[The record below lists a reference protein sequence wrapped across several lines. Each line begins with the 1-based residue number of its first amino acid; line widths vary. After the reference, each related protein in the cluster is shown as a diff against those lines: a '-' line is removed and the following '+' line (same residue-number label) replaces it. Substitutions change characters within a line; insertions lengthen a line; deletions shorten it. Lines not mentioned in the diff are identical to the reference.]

1 VLLLAAVSYQFDLG
15 TRWFGWEYP
24 SPVTAPA
31 EVAPPPGLTL
41 PKPAAAAVVAP
52 ESATRPVDPA
62 AVRRAVARLVASKKL
77 GRSVA
82 VRVDQL
88 DGDKPVYEHGP
99 ALVTPASTMKLL
111 TTTAALQ
118 ALGPDHR
125 FRTRVVAQQ
134 HAKRIVLVGGGD
146 PLLAR
151 RPVTSPAD
159 YPAEADIGTLARSTA
174 KALKAVGRTKVRLGY
189 DTSLFRGPAVNPAW
203 PASYLTDSVVSR
215 ISPLWVDEGRTA
227 AGSLFRS
234 RRPAEA
240 AAAAFAARLE
250 AHKITVVGAPQPRT
264 AAAGDQE
271 LAAVRS
277 APLREIVQHI
287 LELSD
292 NEGAEILLRQVAVAE
307 GEPASFEGGVRA
319 VNRVLG
325 RLGVDTTGE
334 THLDGSGLSRRNRV
348 HTSTLM
354 SVLELAASPAH
365 PGLRAVVANLPVAG
379 FTGSLAYRFLTGDR
393 AGLGL
398 VRAKTGTLT
407 GVHGLAGVATTVDG
421 TVLMFVA
428 VADRVPLADTLSAR
442 AKLDQIAA
450 ALAGCTCAA
459 GGASASPEAGPSA
472 SPTP

>member
-1 VLLLAAVSYQFDLG
+1 
-15 TRWFGWEYP
+15 
-24 SPVTAPA
+24 
-31 EVAPPPGLTL
+31 
-41 PKPAAAAVVAP
+41 
-52 ESATRPVDPA
+52 
-62 AVRRAVARLVASKKL
+62 
-77 GRSVA
+77 
-82 VRVDQL
+82 
-88 DGDKPVYEHGP
+88 
-99 ALVTPASTMKLL
+99 
-111 TTTAALQ
+111 
-118 ALGPDHR
+118 
-125 FRTRVVAQQ
+125 
-134 HAKRIVLVGGGD
+134 
-146 PLLAR
+146 
-151 RPVTSPAD
+151 VTSPAD

-189 DTSLFRGPAVNPAW
+189 DTTLFRGPAVNPAW

-215 ISPLWVDEGRTA
+215 ISPLWVDEGRT
-227 AGSLFRS
+227 GPGYLFRS

-250 AHKITVVGAPQPRT
+250 AHKIKVVGAPQPRT
-264 AAAGDQE
+264 AAAGDDE

-348 HTSTLM
+348 HASTLM

-365 PGLRAVVANLPVAG
+365 PGLRAVVADLPVAG

-421 TVLMFVA
+421 SVLVFVA
-428 VADRVPLADTLSAR
+428 VADRVPLVDTLPAR

-450 ALAGCTCAA
+450 ALAGCRCAA
-459 GGASASPEAGPSA
+459 GGASASPEPAPSA